1 MEERCDL
8 MLGGGGPISTWIN
21 LTTIEEAT
29 RLRFRTFSPPNV
41 NIHSSSSARPSNR
54 TLYLKKKNI
63 NHDKDLEG
71 IRSFSRGQ
79 EKK

>member
-1 MEERCDL
+1 

-29 RLRFRTFSPPNV
+29 CLRFRTFSPPNV
-41 NIHSSSSARPSNR
+41 NIHSSSLRA
-54 TLYLKKKNI
+54 LQIEVYLKKKNI
-63 NHDKDLEG
+63 NHDKDLEE